1 MKVDFNKFSDVDVI
15 SSTEEKEITL
25 SKDSQSMFFQMFTK
39 NIYSNPIGSIVR
51 EITSNCFDSHIE
63 ANVKVPILIKKGL
76 DNQTNSHYISFID
89 FGVGMSP
96 TRINDV
102 FSVMFT
108 STKRAD
114 NQQIGGFG
122 LGSKVPLAYKR
133 TTGHGVGEYDNS
145 YSIITNYNGVKY
157 SYLIYEGKQ
166 SPMIT
171 LLDYQTTTEHNGT
184 EVRIPVLERD
194 LNTFAKEMVR
204 QLYYFENVIFEGFD
218 DTHYDDTL
226 SNQYQIVRGK
236 SFLYRGTEYSS
247 AMHVCLGR
255 VAYPIDYNVL
265 GLNSG
270 DYYIPVAVKLEV
282 GEINVTAS
290 REQLDYSEHTIKV
303 LKNKLNVV
311 KTEIREMLAKQY
323 ESIITLNDYFE
334 VKNEFGKLKFPNGSV
349 LSVNNLIKHTEIDY
363 SNFKYSALKMPN
375 DKQLFEFFFESK
387 RYGKKTTS
395 RYGRS
400 ANRFDGGYDSI
411 KSQGNLLYVE
421 GELVRKVAKQSY
433 LKDTH
438 GTYFVI
444 NKRNITDG
452 YIRHEIAELFNVHVD
467 KIIEDNGKINGFVQT
482 LIEMQE
488 EYWQIVKDNVE
499 NYDTIEVPVEYTVR
513 KKRGVMS
520 EELRKQYIS
529 AKLFGSWGKS
539 KIKLSSLFDFNLP
552 IFYGVQEDEDKLNT
566 AYSLYKVLFDADTIV
581 SRYNEYRNEFYRSEN
596 NSKKGIMFVM
606 LSKSNVKYMQ
616 FCKNAI
622 HIDQF
627 YTRMLYRKAD
637 IIQTYFQTYSL
648 IEKYNE
654 LTTLYRNENFTKIHA
669 LWGKKIKNV
678 KTYMNSIMTSKN
690 ELGSYKQKLQKFFN
704 IDNITMS
711 DEQRKIARQ
720 IDEILELQKRNT
732 NILYYINGYNIG
744 SGNLDATLVDILSKV
759 MVFK

>member
-1 MKVDFNKFSDVDVI
+1 MKVDFNKFSDVDVV
-15 SSTEEKEITL
+15 STTEEKEITL

-63 ANVKVPILIKKGL
+63 AGVKVPILIKKGF

-96 TRINDV
+96 NRINDI

-171 LLDYQTTTEHNGT
+171 LLDYQTTKERNGT

-236 SFLYRGTEYSS
+236 SFLYRGTEYASS
-247 AMHVCLGR
+247 MHVCLGR

-270 DYYIPVAVKLEV
+270 DYYIPVALKLEV

-303 LKNKLNVV
+303 LRKKLDVV
-311 KTEIREMLAKQY
+311 KAEIKELLVKQY
-323 ESIITLNDYFE
+323 ENIVTLKDYFE

-349 LSVNNLIKHTEIDY
+349 LSVSSLIKQADIDY
-363 SNFKYSALKMPN
+363 SNFRYGFMKMPN
-375 DKQLFEFFFESK
+375 DRQLFEFFFEST
-387 RYGKKTTS
+387 RYGKKTS
-395 RYGRS
+395 GRYSSGGK
-400 ANRFDGGYDSI
+400 RFDGGYDGI
-411 KSQGNLLYVE
+411 KNNNNLLYIE
-421 GELVRKVAKQSY
+421 GEFQRKVAKQSY
-433 LKDTH
+433 LKDTYT
-438 GTYFVI
+438 TYFII
-444 NKRNITDG
+444 NRRNLTHAFM
-452 YIRHEIAELFNVHVD
+452 RHEIAELFNVHID
-467 KIIEDNGKINGFVQT
+467 KLIDDNGKTDTFLQS

-488 EYWQIVKDNVE
+488 EYWQIVVE
-499 NYDTIEVPVEYTVR
+499 NTTNYDTVNVPVEYTIR
-513 KKRGVMS
+513 KKRNVMS
-520 EELRKQYIS
+520 EELRKQYIP

-539 KIKLSSLFDFNLP
+539 KIKLSSLFDFNSP
-552 IFYGVQEDEDKLNT
+552 IFYGVQEDEDKLST
-566 AYSLYKVLFDADTIV
+566 AHHLYKLLFDSDCVV
-581 SRYNEYRNEFYRSEN
+581 SRYNEYRNEFQRSEN
-596 NSKKGIMFVM
+596 NPKKGIMFIM
-606 LSKSNVKYMQ
+606 LSKSNVKYME
-616 FCKNAI
+616 FCKNAM
-622 HIDQF
+622 HVDKF
-627 YTRMLYRKAD
+627 YDKMLYRKANMV
-637 IIQTYFQTYSL
+637 QTYFQTYNL
-648 IEKYNE
+648 VEKYNA
-654 LTTLYRNENFTKIHA
+654 LGNLYKNENFTKIHA
-669 LWGKKIKNV
+669 LWGKKIKTV
-678 KTYMNSIMTSKN
+678 KTYINKIHGSKLD
-690 ELGSYKQKLQKFFN
+690 LGSHRGQLSKFFN
-704 IDNITMS
+704 INNLPMS
-711 DEQRKIARQ
+711 DEQRQIARQ
-720 IDEILELQKRNT
+720 IDEIKELQNRNS
-732 NILYYINGYNIG
+732 NILYYINCYNNN
-744 SGNLDATLVDILSKV
+744 GNIDSTLVDILSKV
-759 MVFK
+759 MIFK

>member
-1 MKVDFNKFSDVDVI
+1 MEINLKQLSTNTVE
-15 SSTEEKEITL
+15 SSTATKKMRL
-25 SKDSQSMFFQMFTK
+25 SENASSMVFQLFTK
-39 NIYSNPIGSIVR
+39 NIYSNPIGTVVR
-51 EITSNCFDSHIE
+51 EITSNCFDSHVE
-63 ANVKVPILIKKGL
+63 AGVNAPVLIKKL
-76 DNQTNSHYISFID
+76 FDNQTNTHYISFMD
-89 FGVGMSP
+89 YGVGMSP
-96 TRINDV
+96 DRVENIYGV
-102 FSVMFT
+102 YFE
-108 STKRAD
+108 STKRGD
-114 NQQIGGFG
+114 NTQIGGFG
-122 LGSKVPLAYKR
+122 IGGKTPLAYKR
-133 TTGHGVGEYDNS
+133 PTGHGAGEYDNS
-145 YSIITNYNGVKY
+145 FYVITIYNGVKY
-157 SYLIYEGKQ
+157 YYCIVEGQ
-166 SPMIT
+166 DSPEIS
-171 LLDYQTTTEHNGT
+171 LLHQESTTEHNGT

-204 QLYYFENVIFEGFD
+204 QLYYFENVIFEGFG

-303 LKNKLNVV
+303 LRSKLDVV
-311 KTEIREMLAKQY
+311 KSEIRELLAKQY

-375 DKQLFEFFFESK
+375 DRQLFEFFFESK

-499 NYDTIEVPVEYTVR
+499 NYDTIEVPVEYTAR
-513 KKRGVMS
+513 KKRNVMS
-520 EELRKQYIS
+520 EDLRKQYVS

-552 IFYGVQEDEDKLNT
+552 IFYGVQEDEHKLST
-566 AYSLYKVLFDADTIV
+566 AYNLYKILFDADTIV

-596 NSKKGIMFVM
+596 NPKKGIIFIM
-606 LSKSNVKYMQ
+606 LSKTNVKYMQ

-627 YTRMLYRKAD
+627 YNRMLYRKAD
-637 IIQTYFQTYSL
+637 IVQSYFQTYKL
-648 IEKYNE
+648 VEKYNK
-654 LTTLYRNENFTKIHA
+654 LTTLYLNDNFTKIHT
-669 LWGKKIKNV
+669 LWGRKIKAV
-678 KTYMNSIMTSKN
+678 KTYMDNIQVSN
-690 ELGSYKQKLQKFFN
+690 NLNDYQRELQKFFN
-704 IDNITMS
+704 IDNIAMS
-711 DEQRKIARQ
+711 DKQRKIATQ
-720 IDEILELQKRNT
+720 LDDILELQKRNAD
-732 NILYYINGYNIG
+732 ILYYINCYNIR
-744 SGNLDATLVDILSKV
+744 GNLDSTLADILSKV

>member
-1 MKVDFNKFSDVDVI
+1 MITNLNVLSDKKVD
-15 SSTEEKEITL
+15 STTDTTKMRL
-25 SKDSQSMFFQMFTK
+25 SENAATMVFQMFTK
-39 NIYSNPIGSIVR
+39 TIYSNPIGTVVR
-51 EITSNCFDSHIE
+51 EITSNCFDSHVE
-63 ANVKVPILIKKGL
+63 AGVNAPVLIKKHY
-76 DNQTNSHYISFID
+76 DNQTESHYISFID
-89 FGVGMSP
+89 YGVGMSP
-96 TRINDV
+96 DRVKNIYGV
-102 FSVMFT
+102 YFE

-114 NQQIGGFG
+114 NQQIGGWG
-122 LGSKVPLAYKR
+122 IGGKSPLSYKR
-133 TTGHGVGEYDNS
+133 STGHGAGEYDNS
-145 YSIITNYNGVKY
+145 FYVITIYNGIKY
-157 SYLIYEGKQ
+157 YYCIIEGQ
-166 SPMIT
+166 DSPEIS
-171 LLDYQTTTEHNGT
+171 LLHQEETTEHNGT

-194 LNTFAKEMVR
+194 LNNFAKEMVR

-218 DTHYDDTL
+218 DTL

-236 SFLYRGTEYSS
+236 SFLYRGTGYSS

-265 GLNSG
+265 GLNSS

-303 LKNKLNVV
+303 LRSKLNVV

-323 ESIITLNDYFE
+323 ESIITLKDYFE

-411 KSQGNLLYVE
+411 KSQGNLLYIE

-433 LKDTH
+433 LRDTH

-488 EYWQIVKDNVE
+488 EYWQIVTE
-499 NYDTIEVPVEYTVR
+499 NTKNYNTIEVPVEYTVR
-513 KKRGVMS
+513 KKRNVMS
-520 EELRKQYIS
+520 EDLRKQYIS

-539 KIKLSSLFDFNLP
+539 KINLSSLFDFNLP

-566 AYSLYKVLFDADTIV
+566 AYSLYKILFDADTIV
-581 SRYNEYRNEFYRSEN
+581 SRYNEYRNEFYRSEKN
-596 NSKKGIMFVM
+596 PKKGIMFIM
-606 LSKSNVKYMQ
+606 LSKTNVKYMQ

-622 HIDQF
+622 HVDQF
-627 YTRMLYRKAD
+627 YNRMLYRKAD
-637 IIQTYFQTYSL
+637 IVQSYFQTYKL
-648 IEKYNE
+648 VEKYNE

-720 IDEILELQKRNT
+720 LDDILELQKRNE
-732 NILYYINGYNIG
+732 NILYYFNSYYFN
-744 SGNLDATLVDILSKV
+744 SSARLDSTLVDILSKV
-759 MVFK
+759 MVFKIKI